1 MRVLA
6 GHTGTVTACAFNPQ
20 GTLLA
25 TTSGDWDK
33 TVRLWEPRTGTPVRV
48 LERQDDW
55 ITGCAFSAAGSTL
68 VTWSGAWTVRSWN
81 PNTGRERRRR
91 AGRHHPSLAP
101 TPDRG
106 YAVSPDGALI
116 VTTRGGWDSSVQVL
130 DARTGEVCRVLEG
143 HMAWVHGC
151 AFSGD
156 GTLVA
161 TASGDRTACVWDPRS
176 GALLRRLEGHDSW
189 VTGCAFSPDG
199 SLLATT
205 SADHTAR
212 VWSLATGQGAEPTA
226 RSRDS

>member
-6 GHTGTVTACAFNPQ
+6 GHTGTVTSCAFNPQ

-33 TVRLWEPRTGTPVRV
+33 TARLWDPRTGALVRV

-55 ITGCAFSAAGSTL
+55 ITGCAFRADGSIL

-91 AGRHHPSLAP
+91 AGRRRPSLAP

-130 DARTGEVCRVLEG
+130 DPTTGGVVRTLEG
-143 HMAWVHGC
+143 HAAWVHGC
-151 AFSGD
+151 AFSPD

-161 TASGDRTACVWDPRS
+161 TASGDGTACVWDPRT
-176 GALLRRLEGHDSW
+176 GALLARLEGHLSW

-199 SLLATT
+199 TLVATT

-212 VWSLATGQGAEPTA
+212 LWPLAADQVTERSA